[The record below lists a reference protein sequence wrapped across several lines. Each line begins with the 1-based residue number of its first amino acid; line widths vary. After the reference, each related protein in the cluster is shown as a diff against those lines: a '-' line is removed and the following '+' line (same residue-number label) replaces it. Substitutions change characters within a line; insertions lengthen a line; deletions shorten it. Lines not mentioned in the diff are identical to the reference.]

1 MGQSIPVFLVRI
13 VGLLLGGLL
22 LFAMFQPARAQRF
35 DDYGLTPVG
44 AATDFTPATATLPR
58 TAAASA
64 NNGYNAAPV
73 NGGYVPPNGATPSNY
88 GYSPAPSSLSVPV
101 AANGMYAAPMGA
113 PVNAPQAQYQPQYQP
128 APQAMAVTP
137 PAQYAAAASQPP
149 RPLGEPTEYGY
160 KPLPPTQANANGYVA
175 APRGAYYPAA
185 AAPGGSPDYL
195 LGVGDKL
202 KLTVFEEADLSGDYT
217 IDSSGFIRMPLVGQL
232 RAAGYTA
239 HQLEGVIGSAL
250 AQGYLKSPRISVEVS
265 AYRPFYI
272 IGAVTRP
279 GQYPYVNHMNALNA
293 IAMAGG
299 FTPAA
304 VESKVYV
311 RREGTNR
318 EVRMPTDRSTPIY
331 PGDVVRVDS
340 TVFAEAMQ
348 LLNPLSTPLS
358 IAAAAAIP

>member
-1 MGQSIPVFLVRI
+1 MGQTFPLFLVRI
-13 VGLLLGGLL
+13 VGLLLGGML

-73 NGGYVPPNGATPSNY
+73 NGGYVPPNGGAPSNY
-88 GYSPAPSSLSVPV
+88 GYSPVPSSLSVPV
-101 AANGMYAAPMGA
+101 AANGMYAAPMGPPMNG
-113 PVNAPQAQYQPQYQP
+113 PVNGPMNAPPAQYQP
-128 APQAMAVTP
+128 APQAMAVAP
-137 PAQYAAAASQPP
+137 PPASQPP
-149 RPLGEPTEYGY
+149 RALGEPTEYGY
-160 KPLPPTQANANGYVA
+160 KPLPPTQANASGYIA

-185 AAPGGSPDYL
+185 AAPGGNPDYL

-202 KLTVFEEADLSGDYT
+202 KLTVFEETDLSGDYT

-239 HQLEGVIGSAL
+239 QQLEGVIGGAL